1 MPRVSTCERTLD
13 RRLEQRWS
21 YANALLRSI
30 CGKEIGVTERGDNIL
45 VVSKTDALWGLPKL
59 MQEERVDNTSS
70 AEPIGLDL
78 RRQQTATVVPI
89 AVAFPVAI
97 VLWFGT
103 YYLLPPLAGMED
115 VVARLVFALK
125 CSCVAI
131 LFCFVAGI
139 EAVAHERL
147 RSPAIDPLSGYDT
160 PRMRV
165 NLRYLQNTLE
175 QLVPFV
181 AGVFGLAVY
190 CSDGRSMRAVAA
202 TTVVWIAAR
211 IAFWIGYHRSSAQ
224 RGIGAPGMVVS
235 ILVLLYVCARFG
247 FEIAGTVGAIVPLVL
262 FGGAEGVLF
271 WTTRPPHL

>member
-1 MPRVSTCERTLD
+1 M
-13 RRLEQRWS
+13 
-21 YANALLRSI
+21 
-30 CGKEIGVTERGDNIL
+30 
-45 VVSKTDALWGLPKL
+45 
-59 MQEERVDNTSS
+59 DNTNP
-70 AEPIGLDL
+70 ADQVGFDL
-78 RRQQTATVVPI
+78 HRQQTATVMPI
-89 AVAFPVAI
+89 AVAFPVAT

-103 YYLLPPLAGMED
+103 YYLLPPLVGMED
-115 VVARLVFALK
+115 VVARLMFSLK

-131 LFCFVAGI
+131 LFCFVTGI

-160 PRMRV
+160 HRMRV

-202 TTVVWIAAR
+202 TTVVWIVAR
-211 IAFWIGYHRSSAQ
+211 VAFWVGYHRSSTQ

-235 ILVLLYVCARFG
+235 IVVLLYVCARFG

-271 WTTRPPHL
+271 WATKPLHHR

>member
-1 MPRVSTCERTLD
+1 MVLCK
-13 RRLEQRWS
+13 RLT
-21 YANALLRSI
+21 AL
-30 CGKEIGVTERGDNIL
+30 CDKEIGVTERGDNIL
-45 VVSKTDALWGLPKL
+45 IVSKTDALWGLPKL
-59 MQEERVDNTSS
+59 MRETRVDKGNP
-70 AEPIGLDL
+70 ADPVNFDL
-78 RRQQTATVVPI
+78 RRQQTATIMPI

-103 YYLLPPLAGMED
+103 YYMLPPLAGMED

-125 CSCVAI
+125 CGCVAI
-131 LFCFVAGI
+131 LFCFVTGI

-175 QLVPFV
+175 QLAPFV
-181 AGVFGLAVY
+181 AGVFGLALY
-190 CSDGRSMRAVAA
+190 CSDGRSMRAVPA
-202 TTVVWIAAR
+202 TTVVWIATR

-235 ILVLLYVCARFG
+235 ILVLLYVCTRFG

-262 FGGAEGVLF
+262 FVGAEGLLF
-271 WTTRPPHL
+271 WATKPLHHR